1 MIRYGFA
8 CKTVGVPG
16 ADQTTLTLARAD
28 EENLLRVSR
37 HNLHALGVMLRYC
50 RDEGIRLMRISSDII
65 PLASH
70 PDVAFDW
77 KGLLQKEL
85 AAVKNLI
92 YDAGVRVSM
101 HPGQYTILNSSRD
114 EVVERA
120 VDDLRFHA
128 DFLDAVGADGTARI
142 ILHLGG
148 GYGDKPA
155 ALRKLAGNLETLPDH
170 IRNRLALE
178 NDERIYTIE
187 DVLTICGAFSLPAI
201 FDVYH
206 HSINQPALG
215 TMRVWLDKAAL
226 TWEGGHGRQKI
237 HYSQQWSGGKPGM
250 HSQSIS
256 MDEFLKFHAALGE
269 RELDVMLE
277 VKDKNLS
284 AVKCTNLTSPDMPRQ
299 RLTEEWARYKYLVL
313 EHEPTAYGEIRT
325 LLKREQPDAVS
336 FYGFLERALNKD
348 ITPGHARNAAQQAW
362 GYLDKLASTAERR
375 RVLTDVEAL
384 DRDPKAL
391 PRLKKKL
398 LALAA
403 KQDQDYLLRSLYFYL

>member
-128 DFLDAVGADGTARI
+128 DFLDAVGADGTAKI

-237 HYSQQWSGGKPGM
+237 HYSQQWS
-250 HSQSIS
+250 
-256 MDEFLKFHAALGE
+256 
-269 RELDVMLE
+269 V
-277 VKDKNLS
+277 
-284 AVKCTNLTSPDMPRQ
+284 
-299 RLTEEWARYKYLVL
+299 
-313 EHEPTAYGEIRT
+313 
-325 LLKREQPDAVS
+325 
-336 FYGFLERALNKD
+336 
-348 ITPGHARNAAQQAW
+348 
-362 GYLDKLASTAERR
+362 
-375 RVLTDVEAL
+375 
-384 DRDPKAL
+384 
-391 PRLKKKL
+391 
-398 LALAA
+398 
-403 KQDQDYLLRSLYFYL
+403 